1 MYEQFKARA
10 EGVSAEVYRFET
22 RALALDFIVGFLQ
35 KEGVADMPKA
45 HALWADCP
53 FLDGIDRQP
62 LATVAGLKFQVT
74 RDLAADARFGIS
86 QMWWALADTG
96 TLVQDSSA
104 IEQRLVSSLPAIHI
118 ALAPT
123 SGLLPDMPTLLTR
136 LHPNGPVTQDKCVNE
151 VISGQKTAENS
162 ISRTNSGYIAMI
174 TGPSRTADIERVL
187 TIGVHG
193 PERLVIVF
201 VDDLGGAN

>member
-1 MYEQFKARA
+1 MYAQFKARA

-22 RALALDFIVGFLQ
+22 HALALDFIVGFLQ
-35 KEGVADMPKA
+35 REGLADKPKSY
-45 HALWADCP
+45 ALWAECP
-53 FLDGIDRQP
+53 FLDGIDRQA
-62 LATVAGLKFQVT
+62 LAAVAGLEFQVT
-74 RDLAADARFGIS
+74 RELAADARFGIS
-86 QMWWALADTG
+86 QMGWALADTG

-123 SGLLPDMPTLLTR
+123 SGLLPDMPELLTR
-136 LHPNGPVTQDKCVNE
+136 LKPDK
-151 VISGQKTAENS
+151 SA
-162 ISRTNSGYIAMI
+162 YIAMI

-201 VDDLGGAN
+201 VDDLGGAD

>member
-10 EGVSAEVYRFET
+10 EGVSAEVHRFDT
-22 RALALDFIVGFLQ
+22 KSAALDFIVDFLER
-35 KEGVADMPKA
+35 EGLSDAPKSG
-45 HALWADCP
+45 ALWADCP

-62 LATVAGLKFQVT
+62 LQDIAGLKFEVT
-74 RDLAADARFGIS
+74 RELAADARFGIS
-86 QMWWALADTG
+86 QMQWAMADTG

-104 IEQRLVSSLPAIHI
+104 IEQRLVSSLTDIHI
-118 ALAPT
+118 VLVPT
-123 SGLLPDMPTLLTR
+123 SGILADMPTMLTR
-136 LHPNGPVTQDKCVNE
+136 IHPRD
-151 VISGQKTAENS
+151 
-162 ISRTNSGYIAMI
+162 SGYIAMI

-201 VDDLGGAN
+201 VDELGGAC